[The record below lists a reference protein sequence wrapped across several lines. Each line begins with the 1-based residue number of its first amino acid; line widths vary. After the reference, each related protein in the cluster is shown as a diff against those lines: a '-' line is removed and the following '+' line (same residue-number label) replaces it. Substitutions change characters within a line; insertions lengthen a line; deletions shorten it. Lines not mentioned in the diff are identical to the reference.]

1 MAHLSIRLP
10 ERTLARFDALAH
22 ERGLTRARLLRR
34 LIDGALTGTDVEAPD
49 APSEVELLEL
59 LAEKARLGN
68 VAAIRT
74 LLIREEERD
83 PRARAL
89 ALLQDMAEA
98 RRQ

>member
-1 MAHLSIRLP
+1 VAHLSIRLP

-22 ERGLTRARLLRR
+22 ECGLTRARLLRQ
-34 LIDGALTGTDVEAPD
+34 LIDGALSGVAVEAPES
-49 APSEVELLEL
+49 PSEVELLEL
-59 LAEKARLGN
+59 LAERARLGN